1 MSDVREERDLTTF
14 ADPIGALRVALRDH
28 YEIERQIGQGAF
40 ATVYLARDLKHERR
54 VAIKVLNADPT
65 SETGELRFIRE
76 IRLLARLQHPNI
88 LPLHDSGHVQA
99 LLYYVMPYVS
109 GDTLRDRMTR
119 ERQLSPDAACSIAKD
134 VGDALAY
141 AHAQGIIHRDI
152 KPENILLSAGHPILA
167 DFGIAHLIN
176 VAGVRQLTQ
185 TGPAGPGTPAYMS
198 PEQLTGD
205 RELDGRS
212 DTYSLGCVL
221 YEMLVGKPPF
231 GGKDGF
237 VKRFTGQAPKVS
249 QGRSGL
255 PQWIDDAIA
264 KALERDPTNR
274 YPTAREFVT
283 ALRSPDTQPNDGS
296 ASSERSYVRIWGK
309 GTESPAG
316 AGADS
321 SKPQRLWA
329 IDRLAQRINWR
340 PPPTRIFLRSALIGI
355 AALAV
360 LAFAAVGLGKWR
372 SETARRNDI
381 IAIRAAGADVVAVA
395 PFRIDSPD
403 PSFGFLREGMV
414 DLLGATLGA
423 GTATWR
429 TVDPA
434 AFLTKWRRKARGPE
448 NEVPLKDAIAIA
460 REAGATHLVHG
471 AIVRGRS
478 GIIITASLLTTD
490 NSRPVGRVEVS
501 GSVDSVSSLID
512 QLATQL
518 LGLEAGESE
527 SRLVILRGTPLPAVR
542 DYLAGREAFRRADYA
557 AAVQLQNRALAVDST
572 FAVAAVELGRMA
584 NWIGDDVSR
593 RHSYELAWNHRERL
607 GAFDLALL
615 RAMLGPRYPEGSTR
629 AEFLASWERIAEL
642 QPGQPDGWY
651 ESADLLFHNPWL
663 GTGDDPDGLARAHTL
678 FVRALD
684 QAPNYWPAFQ
694 HLLQLAAH
702 DGDSA
707 ELTRL
712 WAHGA
717 TADLS
722 SDVKAFLSWR
732 VATFLSD
739 SLRQR
744 TAWDGLGH
752 ASLLALQWV
761 AMTSQEDGIA
771 MADAARALD
780 LRLARAATDGERVD
794 ALLAR
799 HALALNSGDWRKAMS
814 TTSALR
820 ATTGG
825 AGVGRELQVL
835 DVAYGGV
842 PPNANEAEA
851 TRELQSFAKLSLE
864 AADANHEQRAIDRCL
879 LGHRHLSKRDI
890 GRTGEIVGEL
900 RETYVRYPKRLWS
913 AEVHTC
919 ALLLDAWLAVL
930 SHRADAGKRVDSLSS
945 ELSGGVYV
953 TSRLLWDVTVLS
965 SAQLFEAAGQ
975 LPRAYASIR
984 RRNWFYRWPTYL
996 APQLFAT
1003 GHFALLVGD
1012 TTAAVS
1018 AYRHYLALRTAPDS
1032 LFVRDVARA
1041 RQTLSSISSN

>member
-1 MSDVREERDLTTF
+1 MSDVREELDLTTF
-14 ADPIGALRVALRDH
+14 ADPLAALRVALRDH
-28 YEIERQIGQGAF
+28 YEIERRIGQGAF

-109 GDTLRDRMTR
+109 GDTLRDRMSR
-119 ERQLSPDAACSIAKD
+119 EKQLSPDAACAIAKE

-167 DFGIAHLIN
+167 DFGIAHVIN

-205 RELDGRS
+205 REVDGRS

-221 YEMLVGKPPF
+221 YEMLTGKAPF
-231 GGKDGF
+231 AGKDGF
-237 VKRFTGQAPKVS
+237 VKRFTELAPRVS
-249 QGRSGL
+249 QIRRDL
-255 PQWIDDAIA
+255 PSWIDSAVA
-264 KALERDPTNR
+264 KSLERNPTDR
-274 YPTAREFVT
+274 YPTATEFVA
-283 ALRSPDTQPNDGS
+283 ALCSPDVQARDA
-296 ASSERSYVRIWGK
+296 ASSSKYRSAITSRGS
-309 GTESPAG
+309 TNLAS
-316 AGADS
+316 ADS
-321 SKPQRLWA
+321 RTQRSRFGTFGPLERWVRHQG
-329 IDRLAQRINWR
+329 ISPRIPR
-340 PPPTRIFLRSALIGI
+340 PTPLKGI
-355 AALAV
+355 ALLSV
-360 LAFAAVGLGKWR
+360 LVVAAFGVGKWR
-372 SETARRNDI
+372 AETAGQNSV
-381 IAIRAAGADVVAVA
+381 ATHPAGTAVVAVA

-423 GTATWR
+423 GTVNWR

-434 AFLTKWRRKARGPE
+434 AFLTEWRRRAGTPG
-448 NEVPLKDAIAIA
+448 NEVPLNDAIAIA
-460 REAGATHLVHG
+460 REAGASHLVRG
-471 AIVRGRS
+471 AIVRGRG
-478 GIIITASLLTTD
+478 GIIITATLVTIE
-490 NSRPVGRVEVS
+490 NGHPVGRVEVS
-501 GSVDSVSSLID
+501 GSVDSVSSLVD

-518 LGLEAGESE
+518 LGLEAGENETS
-527 SRLVILRGTPLPAVR
+527 LGILRGTPLPAVR
-542 DYLAGREAFRRADYA
+542 DYLAGREAFRRADYS

-593 RHSYELAWNHRERL
+593 RRSYELAWAHKERL

-629 AEFLASWERIAEL
+629 AEMLASWERVAEL

-663 GTGDDPDGLARAHTL
+663 GTGNDPEGLARARAL
-678 FVRALD
+678 FLRALD
-684 QAPNYWPAFQ
+684 RAPNYWPAFQ

-702 DGDSA
+702 DRDSA

-712 WAHGA
+712 WTHAS
-717 TADLS
+717 TANLS

-739 SLRQR
+739 SSQQR
-744 TAWDGLGH
+744 IAWAGLDR
-752 ASLLALQWV
+752 ASLLPLQWV

-771 MADAARALD
+771 MADAARAID
-780 LRLARAATDGERVD
+780 LRLARSATDGERVD

-799 HALALNSGDWRKAMS
+799 HALALNSGDWKKAQS

-820 ATTGG
+820 TTTGG
-825 AGVGRELQVL
+825 SGVGRELQVL

-842 PPNANEAEA
+842 PADKNETEA
-851 TRELQSFAKLSLE
+851 VRELQNLTKLSLE
-864 AADANHEQRAIDRCL
+864 PTEANHEQRAIDRCL
-879 LGHRHLSKRDI
+879 VGHRYLSNRDL
-890 GRTGEIVGEL
+890 GRTEQIVGEL
-900 RETYVRYPKRLWS
+900 HETYVRYPKQLWS
-913 AEVHTC
+913 AQIRACE
-919 ALLLDAWLAVL
+919 LLLDAWLAVL
-930 SHRADAGKRVDSLSS
+930 GHRPDVARRLDVVNS
-945 ELSGGVYV
+945 ELSGGVYM
-953 TSRLLWDVTVLS
+953 TSRLLWDITVLS
-965 SAQLFEAAGQ
+965 SAHLFESAGQ
-975 LPRAYASIR
+975 LPRAYTSIR

-1003 GHFALLVGD
+1003 GRLALLVGD
-1012 TTAAVS
+1012 TTAAVL
-1018 AYRHYLALRTAPDS
+1018 AYRHYLAIRTSPDS
-1032 LFVRDVARA
+1032 LFLPEVSRA
-1041 RQTLSSISSN
+1041 RQTLSTIMSKQ